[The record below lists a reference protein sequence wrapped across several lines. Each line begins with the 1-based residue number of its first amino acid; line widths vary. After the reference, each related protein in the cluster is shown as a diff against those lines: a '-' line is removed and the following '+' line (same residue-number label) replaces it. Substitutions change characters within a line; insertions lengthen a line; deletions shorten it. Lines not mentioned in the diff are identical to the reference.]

1 MKSTQMKLLQSAAL
15 VTAFSAATLAL
26 AQTPAPAAPAAS
38 SAPATPVPSP
48 VADDRT
54 SYLFGLSYGAQM
66 RNAGITTQV
75 SVDAIQRGI
84 KDGLS
89 GIEPTQDDGRQ
100 LQSFV
105 TSVQKA
111 ATANN
116 NAAAAS
122 FLAKNGKEKGVITTA
137 SGVEYKVLVAG
148 DKKAPLIGSSDE
160 VTVNYRGKLLD
171 GSEFD
176 SSYSR
181 NKPQSFPVNGVIKG
195 WQEALVL
202 MRPGTKFQLWVPP
215 ALAYGDV
222 SRPKIPG
229 GSLLVFDVDVISAVN
244 PAAAAAA
251 PPTAPP
257 GSPNSTH

>member
-1 MKSTQMKLLQSAAL
+1 MKILQGAAL
-15 VTAFSAATLAL
+15 LAAFSTATLAI
-26 AQTPAPAAPAAS
+26 AQTPPAAAPAVSPAPAS
-38 SAPATPVPSP
+38 SAAMPM
-48 VADDRT
+48 ADDRT

-66 RNAGITTQV
+66 RNAGITNQV

-84 KDGLS
+84 KDGLK

-100 LQSFV
+100 LQGFV

-116 NAAAAS
+116 NAAAAN
-122 FLAKNGKEKGVITTA
+122 FLGKNGKEKGVITTA
-137 SGVEYKVLVAG
+137 SGLEYKVSVAG
-148 DKKAPLIGSSDE
+148 DKKAPLIAGTDQ

-176 SSYSR
+176 SSFAR
-181 NKPQSFPVNGVIKG
+181 GTPAVFPVNGVIKG

-202 MRPGTKFQLWVPP
+202 MKPGAKFQLWVPP
-215 ALAYGDV
+215 ALAYGDTN
-222 SRPKIPG
+222 RPKIPG
-229 GSLLVFDVDVISAVN
+229 GSLLLFDVEVVSAVN
-244 PAAAAAA
+244 PAAAAP

-257 GSPNSTH
+257 GTPNPKH